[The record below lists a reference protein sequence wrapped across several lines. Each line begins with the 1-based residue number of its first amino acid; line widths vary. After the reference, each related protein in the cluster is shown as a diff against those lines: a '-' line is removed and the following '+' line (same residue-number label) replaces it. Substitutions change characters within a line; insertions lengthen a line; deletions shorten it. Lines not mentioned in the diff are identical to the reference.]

1 MQTRHLAVAAAVAF
15 LAATPPV
22 AAQDV
27 AAQDVTGT
35 WEIRYTVE
43 TPRGSMDRT
52 VTVHLEQDGTALTG
66 TAEMPAMG
74 RGPAGGNR
82 RGGGQSRT
90 VEISDG
96 SVAGAEVMF
105 TLALGRGDRTF
116 ETTFAGQVDGDAM
129 EGTVRDPRGGER
141 PFTGTRK
148 EG

>member
-1 MQTRHLAVAAAVAF
+1 MRTRTIAAVAAAVTMAT
-15 LAATPPV
+15 AAPS
-22 AAQDV
+22 

-35 WEIRYTVE
+35 WEISYTVE

-66 TAEMPAMG
+66 TAEMAAMG

-82 RGGGQSRT
+82 GGAGQTRT

-105 TLALGRGDRTF
+105 SLVLGRGDRTF
-116 ETTFAGQVDGDAM
+116 EMTFAGQVSGDTM
-129 EGTVRDPRGGER
+129 EGTVSDPRGGDR
-141 PFTGTRK
+141 PFTASRK
-148 EG
+148 DGSLEP